1 MKKQPKHL
9 NWLGDSLDQVKS
21 FSDEAKRSAGHQ
33 LGLIQSGIEAEDWKS
48 MENKITK
55 GSANVFEDLGF
66 DVQEAQN
73 LLLRSQTMIAL
84 VQWFE
89 ASGMTQT
96 QAAKTLGITQPR
108 FNQLLKGKIE
118 IFSLDALVNMAT
130 SAGMRV
136 GLRIRPV
143 TSVKVRNTAL
153 QKTAQTSKRRVTA

>member
-1 MKKQPKHL
+1 MT
-9 NWLGDSLDQVKS
+9 
-21 FSDEAKRSAGHQ
+21 Q
-33 LGLIQSGIEAEDWKS
+33 L
-48 MENKITK
+48 KITK

-66 DVQEAQN
+66 TAQDSQN

-89 ASGMTQT
+89 ASGMTQA
-96 QAAKTLGITQPR
+96 QAAKSLSITQPR

-136 GLRIRPV
+136 GLSIRPIA
-143 TSVKVRNTAL
+143 SVKVRNTAP
-153 QKTAQTSKRRVTA
+153 QKSPQATKRRVRT

>member
-1 MKKQPKHL
+1 MT
-9 NWLGDSLDQVKS
+9 
-21 FSDEAKRSAGHQ
+21 Q
-33 LGLIQSGIEAEDWKS
+33 L
-48 MENKITK
+48 KITK

-66 DVQEAQN
+66 TAQDSQN

-89 ASGMTQT
+89 ASGMTQA
-96 QAAKTLGITQPR
+96 QAAKSLSITQPR

-136 GLRIRPV
+136 GLSIRPL
-143 TSVKVRNTAL
+143 TSVKVRNTAP
-153 QKTAQTSKRRVTA
+153 QKAVQTAKRRARAWLN

>member
-1 MKKQPKHL
+1 MTEL
-9 NWLGDSLDQVKS
+9 
-21 FSDEAKRSAGHQ
+21 
-33 LGLIQSGIEAEDWKS
+33 
-48 MENKITK
+48 KITK

-66 DVQEAQN
+66 DVQESQN

-89 ASGMTQT
+89 ASGMTQAT
-96 QAAKTLGITQPR
+96 AAKTLGITQPR

-136 GLRIRPV
+136 GLSIRPV
-143 TSVKVRNTAL
+143 TSVKVRSTMPRKSAHPI
-153 QKTAQTSKRRVTA
+153 KRRIRA